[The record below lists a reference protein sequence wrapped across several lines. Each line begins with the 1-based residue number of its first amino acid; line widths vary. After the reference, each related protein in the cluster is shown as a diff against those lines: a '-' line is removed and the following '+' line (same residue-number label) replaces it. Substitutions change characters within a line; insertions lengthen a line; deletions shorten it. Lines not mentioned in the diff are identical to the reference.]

1 MSLYQTKAEEGRS
14 ILHEPDSFSGGP
26 TQKLVYVYKNSG
38 GKTCMWIVVG
48 LILVI
53 AVVAM
58 TLAIVSYNNSTLI
71 QRTVVF
77 YGNSGFY
84 DSKMSA
90 DPAENT
96 ERFEMPIQMEHNGK
110 SIVGK
115 AVVVHDF
122 NAGYTAYKISM
133 GEKGICYISKLN
145 RTFIKYDPHAL
156 SDFLNDYKDQKIHRD
171 PKFTVTCSPDSSDE
185 VSDPTIID
193 SPEISET
200 CAGTVKTLFLK
211 SCEHTKRQKRSDTD
225 ICLVNIPL
233 WVVDVKL
240 FCADISG
247 IIGGLF
253 Q

>member
-1 MSLYQTKAEEGRS
+1 MSLYPTKGEEGLP
-14 ILHEPDSFSGGP
+14 ILHEPDNLSGST

-58 TLAIVSYNNSTLI
+58 TLAIVSYNTSKEI

-77 YGNSGFY
+77 YGNGGLY

-122 NAGYTAYKISM
+122 NAGYTAYKVST

-156 SDFLNDYKDQKIHRD
+156 SDFLNDYKDQKIIRD

-185 VSDPTIID
+185 VIDITTIN

-200 CAGTVKTLFLK
+200 CTGTVKSFFLN
-211 SCEHTKRQKRSDTD
+211 SCEHAKRQK
-225 ICLVNIPL
+225 N
-233 WVVDVKL
+233 VVTPTSV
-240 FCADISG
+240 
-247 IIGGLF
+247 
-253 Q
+253 